1 MEEGG
6 RGIMPTVV
14 NEEELTGVTDGV
26 VEEDDN
32 EMAMAREVEREGTV
46 AVDNGDGDGP
56 LPSVVE
62 DGEVVVDDGLLGAEL
77 SPEVVGNDEVTSDD
91 SNTKDVKHDEGGEQV
106 AVVTQEER
114 VEATVK

>member
-32 EMAMAREVEREGTV
+32 EMAMAREVEREGWRWTMGTV
-46 AVDNGDGDGP
+46 MARCRVSSRMGR
-56 LPSVVE
+56 
-62 DGEVVVDDGLLGAEL
+62 GLWTTVC
-77 SPEVVGNDEVTSDD
+77 S
-91 SNTKDVKHDEGGEQV
+91 
-106 AVVTQEER
+106 ER
-114 VEATVK
+114 S